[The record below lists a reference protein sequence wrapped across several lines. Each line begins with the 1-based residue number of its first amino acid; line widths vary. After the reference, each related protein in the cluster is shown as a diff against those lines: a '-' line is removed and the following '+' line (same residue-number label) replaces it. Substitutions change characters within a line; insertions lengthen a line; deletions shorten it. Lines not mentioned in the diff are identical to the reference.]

1 VLDQDGDGQLADDE
15 RDADGDALGNWDEQH
30 GRFTEPWWPAQH
42 NGDNEPK
49 ESQYPGLNFLDV
61 GDLANGLALSVA
73 DMDGD
78 GILDGFDDH
87 DRDGLSNQF
96 EIRRPADWEAEIAG
110 SPPPNP
116 WAYVNPF
123 NPCKPFRSS
132 RCHAHPPFGHYDAD
146 EVPPIGPNPP
156 AGYPAGAPLTPAG

>member
-1 VLDQDGDGQLADDE
+1 
-15 RDADGDALGNWDEQH
+15 
-30 GRFTEPWWPAQH
+30 
-42 NGDNEPK
+42 
-49 ESQYPGLNFLDV
+49 
-61 GDLANGLALSVA
+61 
-73 DMDGD
+73 MDGD

-96 EIRRPADWEAEIAG
+96 EIRRPDDWEAEIAG

-132 RCHAHPPFGHYDAD
+132 RCHAHPPFGYYDAD